1 MAEKTVFQYFDDLDG
16 AALDLEDLQTVEWSW
31 RGVAYHFDTSTAHLD
46 DIEAG
51 RVTVA
56 TLLAKSFRT
65 IARPRVVHDARVG
78 PSLSAGPRR
87 AGGRR
92 TQIGEMRSWALE
104 NKHDG
109 VGKRGRLSKTVI
121 AAYNRAH

>member
-16 AALDLEDLQTVEWSW
+16 AALDVEDLQTVEWSW

-51 RVTVA
+51 QVSVA

-78 PSLSAGPRR
+78 PSLSAGRRR
-87 AGGRR
+87 AVAVARR
-92 TQIGEMRSWALE
+92 SVRC
-104 NKHDG
+104 
-109 VGKRGRLSKTVI
+109 VRGRSRTSMTAWVSAGGCRKPL
-121 AAYNRAH
+121 